1 VKESKYNQGAGI
13 PFPPSLGQSRI
24 TTNAG
29 SSDIEEK
36 SEETFCYG
44 KQQKKSKVK

>member
-1 VKESKYNQGAGI
+1 VRLKCFASAKKPLKGAGI

-36 SEETFCYG
+36 SEETFLYG
-44 KQQKKSKVK
+44 KQQ